1 MSMFKKFEQEIKQNL
16 KTVKA
21 NKPDIIVNQLLNEV
35 TATFHKRGLAPSWDC
50 SWAIVYRVYN
60 ETKEVYLPRQ
70 LRR

>member
-21 NKPDIIVNQLLNEV
+21 NKPDITLNQLLNEV
-35 TATFHKRGLAPSWDC
+35 TAPFHKRNKAPSWDC
-50 SWAIVYRVYN
+50 SWAIVYRVYR